1 MAGSQLSS
9 RSVVGQESKRIAG
22 VMEDGKRRSKAG
34 HGNVQPL
41 CKHAALNNGVQLIA
55 PSVRS
60 APASGSN

>member
-1 MAGSQLSS
+1 
-9 RSVVGQESKRIAG
+9 
-22 VMEDGKRRSKAG
+22 MEDGKRRSKAG